1 MFTDDKLQRKIGSYL
16 HKGITFTELEVHNL
30 LNTLEI
36 PDNFTLRQ
44 YILTLAILES
54 KVMTTNSKIAYLS
67 LSKGTGTSVDACKK
81 ALKEVMNLEI
91 KKTAFTTQEREGWIN
106 DFRVILRSL
115 GVGVKKDIK
124 SFLQNIPEPN
134 HSTIWFGIIED

>member
-1 MFTDDKLQRKIGSYL
+1 
-16 HKGITFTELEVHNL
+16 
-30 LNTLEI
+30 
-36 PDNFTLRQ
+36 
-44 YILTLAILES
+44 
-54 KVMTTNSKIAYLS
+54 
-67 LSKGTGTSVDACKK
+67 
-81 ALKEVMNLEI
+81 MNLEI

-134 HSTIWFGIIED
+134 RSTIWFGIIED